1 MLIQLVNMKIQLLE
15 MNRMTAEKLEYTCIE
30 KDQLSE
36 QSAKIAELEARAD
49 FKDQRINE
57 LIEDNRR
64 IESKIDKLTET
75 VNNIVINSIK
85 DDKDLKEDITKLKA
99 KVEAQEKN
107 FENFEKKQK
116 EQRDDDRAKTNQ
128 YLTAIGIGLGVLYF
142 VLNFV
147 FK

>member
-1 MLIQLVNMKIQLLE
+1 MKKSLLVMQMSNETLH
-15 MNRMTAEKLEYTCIE
+15 IE
-30 KDQLSE
+30 TPCLQHEE
-36 QSAKIAELEARAD
+36 QIHEIARKTAELEAKNG

-64 IESKIDKLTET
+64 IESKIDKLTEN
-75 VNNIVINSIK
+75 VNNIAVNSIK
-85 DDKDLKEDITKLKA
+85 DDKDLKEDITKLKS

>member
-1 MLIQLVNMKIQLLE
+1 MLIQPVNMKIQLLE

>member
-1 MLIQLVNMKIQLLE
+1 MMTMPTESHHTETPCIAHEEQIQE
-15 MNRMTAEKLEYTCIE
+15 
-30 KDQLSE
+30 LSR
-36 QSAKIAELEARAD
+36 KTAELEAKNG
-49 FKDQRINE
+49 FKQQRISE

-64 IESKIDKLTET
+64 IESKIDKLNEN
-75 VNNIVINSIK
+75 VNNIVVNSIK
-85 DDKDLKEDITKLKA
+85 DDKDLKKDITELKS

-128 YLTAIGIGLGVLYF
+128 YLTAIGICLGVLYF

>member
-1 MLIQLVNMKIQLLE
+1 MPTESHHTETPCVAHEEQIQE
-15 MNRMTAEKLEYTCIE
+15 
-30 KDQLSE
+30 LSR
-36 QSAKIAELEARAD
+36 KTAELEAKNG
-49 FKDQRINE
+49 FKQQRISE

-75 VNNIVINSIK
+75 VNNVVVNSIK
-85 DDKDLKEDITKLKA
+85 DDKDLKEDITKLKS

-107 FENFEKKQK
+107 FEKFEKKQK
-116 EQRDDDRAKTNQ
+116 EKRDDDRAKTNQ
-128 YLTAIGIGLGVLYF
+128 NLTLIGIGLGVLYF

>member
-1 MLIQLVNMKIQLLE
+1 MTNDIHHTETPCVAHEEKIQE
-15 MNRMTAEKLEYTCIE
+15 
-30 KDQLSE
+30 LSR
-36 QSAKIAELEARAD
+36 KTAELEAKNG
-49 FKDQRINE
+49 FKQQRISE

-64 IESKIDKLTET
+64 IESKIDKLTEN
-75 VNNIVINSIK
+75 VNNIVVNSIK
-85 DDKDLKEDITKLKA
+85 DDKDLKEDITKLKS

-116 EQRDDDRAKTNQ
+116 EQRADDRAKTNQ

>member
-1 MLIQLVNMKIQLLE
+1 MPTESHHTETPCVAHEEQIQE
-15 MNRMTAEKLEYTCIE
+15 
-30 KDQLSE
+30 LSR
-36 QSAKIAELEARAD
+36 KTAELEAKNG
-49 FKDQRINE
+49 FKQQRISE

-75 VNNIVINSIK
+75 VNNVVVNSIK
-85 DDKDLKEDITKLKA
+85 DDKDLKEDITKLKS

-107 FENFEKKQK
+107 FEKFEKKQK

-128 YLTAIGIGLGVLYF
+128 YLTLIGIGLGVLYF

>member
-1 MLIQLVNMKIQLLE
+1 MTNMSVMKMTPAVETPGTQHEEQIQE
-15 MNRMTAEKLEYTCIE
+15 
-30 KDQLSE
+30 LSR
-36 QSAKIAELEARAD
+36 KTAELEAKNG
-49 FKDQRINE
+49 FKAQRINE

-75 VNNIVINSIK
+75 VNNVVVNSIK
-85 DDKDLKEDITKLKA
+85 DDKDLKEDITKIKS

-107 FENFEKKQK
+107 FEKFEEKQK
-116 EQRDDDRAKTNQ
+116 QQRDDDRAKTNQ
-128 YLTAIGIGLGVLYF
+128 YITGIGIALGVLYF

>member
-1 MLIQLVNMKIQLLE
+1 MQMSNETLH
-15 MNRMTAEKLEYTCIE
+15 IE
-30 KDQLSE
+30 TPCLQHEE
-36 QSAKIAELEARAD
+36 QIHEIARKTAELEAKNG

-64 IESKIDKLTET
+64 IESKIDKLTEN
-75 VNNIVINSIK
+75 VNNIVVNSIK
-85 DDKDLKEDITKLKA
+85 DDKDLKEDITKLKS

>member
-1 MLIQLVNMKIQLLE
+1 MMNAEYNCMHEELLQDHSLHI
-15 MNRMTAEKLEYTCIE
+15 K
-30 KDQLSE
+30 
-36 QSAKIAELEARAD
+36 ELEAKNG

-64 IESKIDKLTET
+64 IESKIDKLTEN
-75 VNNIVINSIK
+75 VNNIVVNSIK
-85 DDKDLKEDITKLKA
+85 DDKDLKEDITKLKS

>member
-1 MLIQLVNMKIQLLE
+1 MMNAEYNCMHEELLQDHSLHI
-15 MNRMTAEKLEYTCIE
+15 K
-30 KDQLSE
+30 
-36 QSAKIAELEARAD
+36 ELEAKNG

-64 IESKIDKLTET
+64 IESKIDKLTEN
-75 VNNIVINSIK
+75 VNNIVVNSIK
-85 DDKDLKEDITKLKA
+85 DDKDLKEDITKLKS
-99 KVEAQEKN
+99 KVEDQEN

>member
-1 MLIQLVNMKIQLLE
+1 MKKSLLVMQMSNETLH
-15 MNRMTAEKLEYTCIE
+15 IE
-30 KDQLSE
+30 TPCLQHEE
-36 QSAKIAELEARAD
+36 QIHEIARKTAELEAKNG
-49 FKDQRINE
+49 FKQQRISE

-75 VNNIVINSIK
+75 LNNVVVNSIK
-85 DDKDLKEDITKLKA
+85 DDKDLKEDITELKS

-107 FENFEKKQK
+107 FEKFEKKQK

-128 YLTAIGIGLGVLYF
+128 YLSYITIGLGVLYF